1 MGILFFSLE
10 FSMTEQQ
17 IPMLIRL
24 IMLGQI
30 LMQRFP
36 KKSDEVDTQSQSGDF
51 DNGKHTIH
59 RLFAEFWT
67 YILLIFRN

>member
-1 MGILFFSLE
+1 
-10 FSMTEQQ
+10 MTEQQ

-36 KKSDEVDTQSQSGDF
+36 KKSDEIDTQSQSGDF

-67 YILLIFRN
+67 